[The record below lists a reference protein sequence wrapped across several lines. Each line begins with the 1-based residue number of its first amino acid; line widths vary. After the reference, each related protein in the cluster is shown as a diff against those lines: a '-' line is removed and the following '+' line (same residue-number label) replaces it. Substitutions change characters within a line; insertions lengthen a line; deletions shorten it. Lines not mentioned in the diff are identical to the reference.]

1 MENYRH
7 CETSKH
13 LIPNPVGLVL
23 IYHVKVI
30 VPFRDGWF
38 TLNIPNGNGNLDMA
52 FLFVFATKMYISG
65 HIDYR
70 IDSKKKST
78 WETLGIGLFRI
89 LSWLGY
95 WANVHSFNYYMTI
108 QMVAGSLFQPT
119 RCPLVVAMLGNW
131 VCNKEVTY
139 NGYLACSHI
148 YWKPYGVHIRINI
161 IWTTDGVGQWLL
173 LISLLILVTW

>member
-89 LSWLGY
+89 LS
-95 WANVHSFNYYMTI
+95 
-108 QMVAGSLFQPT
+108 
-119 RCPLVVAMLGNW
+119 
-131 VCNKEVTY
+131 
-139 NGYLACSHI
+139 
-148 YWKPYGVHIRINI
+148 
-161 IWTTDGVGQWLL
+161 
-173 LISLLILVTW
+173 